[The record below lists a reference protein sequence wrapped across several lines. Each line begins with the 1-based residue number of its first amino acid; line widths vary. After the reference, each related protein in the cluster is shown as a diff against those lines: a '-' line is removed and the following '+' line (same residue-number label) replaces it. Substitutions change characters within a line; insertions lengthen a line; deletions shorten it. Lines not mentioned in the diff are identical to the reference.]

1 MNRGSVT
8 SIRRVIQRQD
18 AISTPKRDEG
28 SFPSTHGLI
37 KPSLAPLNHHRSDSP
52 RKGQLTFQGR
62 PNATSSPALGRSIGK
77 RIANS
82 PNASKF
88 KKENMLRVKN
98 KIDRRMGKIIKE
110 KDSNRSKSFDARKN
124 FRKIRDVYT
133 VDEYREMLTTSQSTS
148 TPEFRF
154 PVENKITKIDLT
166 DEPEVIPAHKIKK
179 IIMPKPVDL
188 VKR

>member
-37 KPSLAPLNHHRSDSP
+37 KPSLAPLHHHRSDSP

-77 RIANS
+77 RIVNS

-88 KKENMLRVKN
+88 KKENLLKVKN
-98 KIDRRMGKIIKE
+98 KIERVKGKIIKE
-110 KDSNRSKSFDARKN
+110 KDSNRCKIARKN
-124 FRKIRDVYT
+124 FKKMRDVYT
-133 VDEYREMLTTSQSTS
+133 VDEYREMLTSQSSLSS

-154 PVENKITKIDLT
+154 PAENKITKIDLT